1 MAETPNYG
9 LYVNDDSSEAF
20 LVWREKVCGPN
31 DSNMTKIDKALSDK
45 ADKSRSVTATLLAA
59 SWSDIAPYTQSIS
72 IEGLAVN
79 QNGSIAIAPG
89 ATADQLQAA
98 MDAVL
103 SVSAQSDGGLT
114 ISAGHTKPSVDIPV
128 VVVILN

>member
-9 LYVNDDSSEAF
+9 LYVNEDPSELF
-20 LVWREKVCGPN
+20 LSWREKTG
-31 DSNMTKIDKALSDK
+31 SNMTKIDKALSDK

-59 SWSDIAPYTQSIS
+59 SWSDTAPYTQSIS
-72 IEGLAVN
+72 VEGLTAN

-89 ATADQLQAA
+89 ATPEQLQAA
-98 MDAVL
+98 TDAVL
-103 SVSAQSDGGLT
+103 SVSAQTDGGLT
-114 ISAGHTKPSVDIPV
+114 VSAGHAKPSVDIPV

>member
-9 LYVNDDSSEAF
+9 LYVNEDPSELF
-20 LVWREKVCGPN
+20 LKWREKTG
-31 DSNMTKIDKALSDK
+31 SNMTKIDKALSGK

-59 SWSDIAPYTQSIS
+59 SWSDTAPYMQSIS
-72 IEGLAVN
+72 IEGLTAN

-89 ATADQLQAA
+89 VTPEQLQAA
-98 MDAVL
+98 TNAVL
-103 SVSAQSDGGLT
+103 SVSAQTDGGLT
-114 ISAGHTKPSVDIPV
+114 ISAGHAKPSVDIPV